1 MMQDKRIHIESISTN
16 DFSRKAENSSIR
28 AHGKLKGIDV
38 FTWMQPAQNALV
50 NFIESIPT
58 EIIWVGNPAEIEAVL
73 SSNPLFSRKF
83 QSIFS
88 YGENRTGFML
98 ENEFDTIQDVLNGLI
113 TELKSPGTLL
123 FTCTENDSEYVSL
136 KIAAYLNL
144 VQLI

>member
-1 MMQDKRIHIESISTN
+1 MQDKHSHIESISTN
-16 DFSRKAENSSIR
+16 EFSRKVENSSMR

-38 FTWMQPAQNALV
+38 FTWMQPEQNALV
-50 NFIESIPT
+50 NFINSIPT
-58 EIIWVGNPAEIEAVL
+58 EIIWVGNPAEIESVL

-88 YGENRTGFML
+88 FGENRTGFML
-98 ENEFDTIQDVLNGLI
+98 ENEFADIQDVLNGLM

-144 VQLI
+144 VQLL